1 MVAPA
6 TEETKLVRARPDLRA
21 KIDELFDNEIK
32 NNVSL
37 KNTTNLSTSD
47 YYFDSYSHYGIH
59 EEMLQDEIRTKAY
72 EFAIM
77 RNRTLFKD
85 KVVLD
90 VGCGT
95 GVLSIFAVKAGAKH
109 VYAIDKANIHHK
121 TTEIVKLNH
130 MSDQITVI
138 NAKVEEVTLPVD
150 KVDIIIS
157 EWMGYA
163 LLYEAMF
170 DSVIYARDKW
180 LKKGGHL
187 FPDKAVMY
195 LTGLDDREYYRER
208 LDFWN
213 NVYGFRM
220 TSFKKWIEFE
230 ALVEVVPKNS
240 ICTDHC
246 KVFELDLNTCTV
258 QDLDFSSHYVL
269 QAKKDTYVNGYALW
283 FDTLFSLGEK
293 NITLSTSIVPS

>member
-1 MVAPA
+1 VVQPA
-6 TEETKLVRARPDLRA
+6 TEEAKLVRARPDLRA

-77 RNRTLFKD
+77 RNRNLFKD

-121 TTEIVKLNH
+121 TTEIVKLNN

-138 NAKVEEVTLPVD
+138 MRR
-150 KVDIIIS
+150 
-157 EWMGYA
+157 W
-163 LLYEAMF
+163 
-170 DSVIYARDKW
+170 
-180 LKKGGHL
+180 KK
-187 FPDKAVMY
+187 
-195 LTGLDDREYYRER
+195 
-208 LDFWN
+208 
-213 NVYGFRM
+213 
-220 TSFKKWIEFE
+220 
-230 ALVEVVPKNS
+230 
-240 ICTDHC
+240 
-246 KVFELDLNTCTV
+246 
-258 QDLDFSSHYVL
+258 
-269 QAKKDTYVNGYALW
+269 
-283 FDTLFSLGEK
+283 
-293 NITLSTSIVPS
+293 